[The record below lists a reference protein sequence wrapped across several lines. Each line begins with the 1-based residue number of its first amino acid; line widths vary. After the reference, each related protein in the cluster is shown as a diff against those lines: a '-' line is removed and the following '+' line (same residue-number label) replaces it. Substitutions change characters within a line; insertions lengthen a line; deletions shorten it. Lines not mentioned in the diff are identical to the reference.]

1 MKIND
6 LLIEDIAWTLRN
18 FTAKIIDWEETSSW
32 ERDHNE
38 DPYKQAAHAM
48 LIATK
53 IGYGDCYPIDTFI
66 KEVRNGSFI
75 DNYPEIFQNE
85 VKQNHI
91 TDNDGSGSWVDFE
104 GNKISSIKCDA
115 NWLKC

>member
-18 FTAKIIDWEETSSW
+18 FTAKIIDWEDTPFW
-32 ERDHNE
+32 GRNYNE

-66 KEVRNGSFI
+66 EEVINGGFI
-75 DNYPEIFQNE
+75 DY
-85 VKQNHI
+85 
-91 TDNDGSGSWVDFE
+91 DGSGFWVDSE
-104 GNKISSIKCDA
+104 GNKINRIIC
-115 NWLKC
+115 NVE

>member
-18 FTAKIIDWEETSSW
+18 FTTKIKEWEETPSW
-32 ERDHNE
+32 ERDYNE

-66 KEVRNGSFI
+66 ENVKTGNFI
-75 DNYPEIFQNE
+75 DY
-85 VKQNHI
+85 
-91 TDNDGSGSWVDFE
+91 DGSGFWVDFE
-104 GNKISSIKCDA
+104 GNKINRIICDVK
-115 NWLKC
+115 WLKNNQPENARFIMWYNK